1 MSKTL
6 WLEIGKARFNK
17 DSMNTVCTCHEEII
31 NHSYPITVTKS
42 MLKTAW
48 QESETPIL
56 SKCDQ
61 TYSNI
66 TSQIP
71 PAKQETD
78 FSTAFLQV
86 VKGRGPSSKSL
97 DVIPLALLRLH

>member
-1 MSKTL
+1 
-6 WLEIGKARFNK
+6 
-17 DSMNTVCTCHEEII
+17 
-31 NHSYPITVTKS
+31 

-56 SKCDQ
+56 SKYDQ

-78 FSTAFLQV
+78 VSTAFLQV
-86 VKGRGPSSKSL
+86 VKGRGPTSKSL
-97 DVIPLALLRLH
+97 DVIPLAFLRLH